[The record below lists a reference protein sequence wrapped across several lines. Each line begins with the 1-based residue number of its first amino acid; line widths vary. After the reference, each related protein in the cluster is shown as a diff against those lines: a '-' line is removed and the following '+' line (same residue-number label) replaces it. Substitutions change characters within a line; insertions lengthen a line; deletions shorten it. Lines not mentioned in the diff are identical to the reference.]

1 MKIICIFFQIKFC
14 QDNNISITAYS
25 PLGTRGFLKEIGK
38 ANTILNLLEN
48 PTVLEIAEKYKKTPA
63 QILLKHI
70 IQKGIIA
77 IPKSSTPTR
86 IKENIQLFD
95 WELRVEDIDKLNA
108 IDMGESGRICDFS
121 FFKGV
126 EKHPE
131 FPF

>member
-1 MKIICIFFQIKFC
+1 M
-14 QDNNISITAYS
+14 
-25 PLGTRGFLKEIGK
+25 
-38 ANTILNLLEN
+38 
-48 PTVLEIAEKYKKTPA
+48 LEIAEKYKKTPA

-95 WELRVEDIDKLNA
+95 WEFRVEDVDKLNA
-108 IDMGESGRICDFS
+108 IDMGEFARICDFS
-121 FFKGV
+121 FFKGI